1 MRQLIMNMVINLGGH
16 ASAVFSVVP
25 GNCQF
30 ESSLDIIS
38 TNHTDRRG
46 RFPGEPTLRHQP
58 APPSPIP
65 DLAAKDLPKRIM
77 QRH

>member
-1 MRQLIMNMVINLGGH
+1 MNMVINLGGH

-38 TNHTDRRG
+38 TNHN
-46 RFPGEPTLRHQP
+46 
-58 APPSPIP
+58 
-65 DLAAKDLPKRIM
+65 
-77 QRH
+77 